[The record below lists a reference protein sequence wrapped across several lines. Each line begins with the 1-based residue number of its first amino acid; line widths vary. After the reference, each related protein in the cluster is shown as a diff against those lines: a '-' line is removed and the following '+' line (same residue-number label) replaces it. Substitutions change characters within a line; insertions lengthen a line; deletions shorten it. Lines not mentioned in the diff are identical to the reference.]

1 LALIKNLDRFVQKII
16 SKPTNTE
23 TRIELKQKLDYFA
36 SENLKLLDLQRVLKI
51 GNKRTIEIQDSF
63 VSVLMA
69 ETESRFIWKISDPRT
84 AIACLVVTGEYEP
97 LETKILKYFAAD
109 GGLVVDIGA
118 NVGYYAVEL
127 GKILGEKGKLI
138 ACEPIPES
146 FEQLEGNV
154 QLNSIQHKVSCYQI
168 AISNFHGSLTLYKPE
183 ISGSSASSARNLHP
197 TESSIELEV
206 PVTTLDTL
214 LNSLNIQNCELIKVD
229 VEGAELM
236 VIQGAL
242 DSVKRFKPVIF
253 LELLRKWSA
262 QFNYTPNELLEILL
276 PLGYRCFAVSEQLPE
291 IFEIS
296 ETTIETNFLFVP
308 ERKFSDFNH
317 YLYTLRGV

>member
-1 LALIKNLDRFVQKII
+1 MGLIKKLDRFIQKII

-23 TRIELKQKLDYFA
+23 TRIELKQELDYFA
-36 SENLKLLDLQRVLKI
+36 SEHLKIVDLQRVLKI
-51 GNKRTIEIQDSF
+51 GNKRTIEIEDSL
-63 VSVLMA
+63 VSVSMA

-97 LETKILKYFAAD
+97 LETKILKYFAAN

-127 GKILGEKGKLI
+127 GKILGEKGRLI
-138 ACEPIPES
+138 ALEPIPES
-146 FEQLEGNV
+146 FEQLEVNV
-154 QLNSIQHKVSCYQI
+154 QLNSIQDKVSCYQI
-168 AISNFHGSLTLYKPE
+168 AISNLHGSLTLYKPE
-183 ISGSSASSARNLHP
+183 ISGSSACSARNLHP
-197 TESSIELEV
+197 TESSSKLEV

-214 LNSLNIQNCELIKVD
+214 LKSLNIQNCELIKVD

-253 LELLRKWSA
+253 AELLRKWSA

-276 PLGYRCFAVSEQLPE
+276 PLGYKCFAVSEQLPE
-291 IFEIS
+291 IFDIS
-296 ETTIETNFLFVP
+296 DSTIETNFLFVP
-308 ERKFSDFNH
+308 ERKFSSFNH
-317 YLYTLRGV
+317 YLHTVHGA

>member
-1 LALIKNLDRFVQKII
+1 MALNSNLLRFVYKIRK
-16 SKPTNTE
+16 KPTNTE

-36 SENLKLLDLQRVLKI
+36 SEHLKIIDLQRVLKN
-51 GNKRTIEIQDSF
+51 GNRRTIEIEDGL

-69 ETESRFIWKISDPRT
+69 GTQSRFIWKMSDPRT

-97 LETKILKYFAAD
+97 LETKILKYFAGH

-127 GKILGEKGKLI
+127 GKILGENGKLI
-138 ACEPIPES
+138 ALEPIPES

-154 QLNSIQHKVSCYQI
+154 KLNSIQDRVSCHQI

-197 TESSIELEV
+197 TEGSIKLEV
-206 PVTTLDTL
+206 PVTTLDIL

-236 VIQGAL
+236 VIEGGL
-242 DSVKRFKPVIF
+242 DSVKSFKPVIF

-262 QFNYTPNELLEILL
+262 QFNYSPNELLEILL
-276 PLGYRCFAVSEQLPE
+276 PLGYRCFAVSEQLTE

-296 ETTIETNFLFVP
+296 DSTIETNFLFVP
-308 ERKFSDFNH
+308 ERKFSSFNH
-317 YLYTLRGV
+317 YLHTVRGA